1 MYVLIFERIIM
12 KKIYSISIVCL
23 LMSMSI
29 FAGPRPSMHV
39 HHRHGPY
46 RHHSHHSHRAATG
59 FLIGAAVGSIV
70 STALSPTPIVQTVP
84 VVQPTRV
91 WVPGYW
97 MPIQTPNGVINNW
110 VPGHWVVQ

>member
-1 MYVLIFERIIM
+1 M
-12 KKIYSISIVCL
+12 KKTFLIICCL
-23 LMSMSI
+23 LCLITYSKPKHH
-29 FAGPRPSMHV
+29 AHMHSSKPV
-39 HHRHGPY
+39 IHHRHGPY

-70 STALSPTPIVQTVP
+70 STALSLTPIVQTVP

-97 MPIQTPNGVINNW
+97 MPIQTPNGIINNW